1 LNGDWRVLARINS
14 IDGFWIESSGFID
27 GMATV
32 DLEVARDFGMYNV
45 TLGAQNAFDEYPDE
59 ESQGTQG
66 AIGMVYPEAAPL
78 GFNGAFYY
86 VKLGVNF

>member
-1 LNGDWRVLARINS
+1 
-14 IDGFWIESSGFID
+14 
-27 GMATV
+27 
-32 DLEVARDFGMYNV
+32 MYNV

>member
-1 LNGDWRVLARINS
+1 MAFGL
-14 IDGFWIESSGFID
+14 ETSGFMID

-59 ESQGTQG
+59 GSPGYSKD
-66 AIGMVYPEAAPL
+66 AIGMRLPRSSSFRFQRRVLLRQARD
-78 GFNGAFYY
+78 
-86 VKLGVNF
+86 